1 MQVLLEIAAWA
12 GGAVGVATLV
22 GLAVKAFRGV
32 RRVSHFL
39 DDWFG
44 EEARPGIAARPGV
57 MERIGAVEDGFSSLE
72 RDVASI
78 KVHVGMEGAA

>member
-1 MQVLLEIAAWA
+1 MHVLLEIGAWA
-12 GGAVGVATLV
+12 GGITGVVALLA
-22 GLAVKAFRGV
+22 LAVKVFRGV

-44 EEARPGIAARPGV
+44 EGPRPGVPARPGV
-57 MERIGAVEDGFSSLE
+57 MERLDSVEQ
-72 RDVASI
+72 DVASI